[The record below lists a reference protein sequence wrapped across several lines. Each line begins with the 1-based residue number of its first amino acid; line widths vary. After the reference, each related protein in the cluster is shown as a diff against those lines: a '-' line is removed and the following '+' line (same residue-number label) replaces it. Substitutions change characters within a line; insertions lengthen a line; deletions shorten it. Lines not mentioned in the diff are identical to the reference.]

1 MMTANRGRL
10 HFFTLLELV
19 LATAIFAMLVF
30 SAGLGIMS
38 VQQSWRR
45 IHYSSEKLKNLM
57 AIDRLVE
64 LTFRNIIPF
73 TWPDE
78 TEEKE
83 KPVFKGDKNA
93 ILFATIHR
101 INEGDSNAI
110 RFIRLYLENGA
121 LIAEYRDTPIVE
133 GGKNDDGSGISALIA
148 EYRDTPIVEGG
159 KNDDGSGI
167 RRETLATGIVSLSF
181 LYLNN
186 SESEELEWS
195 DDWQEEDPDM
205 ENALPSGIQ
214 MTVEWENGS
223 RYSWLRRTAGS
234 GKNESLGN
242 REASSSSSKDSDSKK
257 DDADK
262 KTPEKPQN

>member
-133 GGKNDDGSGISALIA
+133 GGKNDDGSGI
-148 EYRDTPIVEGG
+148 
-159 KNDDGSGI
+159 